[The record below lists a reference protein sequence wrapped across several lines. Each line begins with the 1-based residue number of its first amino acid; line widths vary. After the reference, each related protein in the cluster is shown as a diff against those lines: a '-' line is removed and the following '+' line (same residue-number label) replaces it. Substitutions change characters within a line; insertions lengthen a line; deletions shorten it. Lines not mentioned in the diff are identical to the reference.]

1 RPPSWAAGPSGPPA
15 AASPAPA
22 ASSPPAAAPSPVTP
36 WARAASSNSAGASAG
51 GAPPARATSGETAA
65 PPPPVPLVRVPDP
78 GPGTGAAPAP
88 PAGGTGGP
96 PPGPPPGAVAPGP
109 PEGAPGGGPA
119 ARSTVMV
126 VVRNSRRPSATQRP
140 DTAWRPGRGGG
151 GTGTVA
157 RATPSGPTRGAA
169 TSQRSMPIRATVR
182 GVQVRSVT
190 VIAWPGAGVGS
201 STLIDRTGG
210 G

>member
-1 RPPSWAAGPSGPPA
+1 RGRPPRT
-15 AASPAPA
+15 AP
-22 ASSPPAAAPSPVTP
+22 V
-36 WARAASSNSAGASAG
+36 R
-51 GAPPARATSGETAA
+51 RRAA
-65 PPPPVPLVRVPDP
+65 PPPPAPPAARPQRRPHRCRWSGSPTRVP
-78 GPGTGAAPAP
+78 GPGRRPPA

-96 PPGPPPGAVAPGP
+96 PPGRPPGAVAPGP

-140 DTAWRPGRGGG
+140 DTAWRPGRSEG
-151 GTGTVA
+151 GTVTVA
-157 RATPSGPTRGAA
+157 RATPSGPTTGAA